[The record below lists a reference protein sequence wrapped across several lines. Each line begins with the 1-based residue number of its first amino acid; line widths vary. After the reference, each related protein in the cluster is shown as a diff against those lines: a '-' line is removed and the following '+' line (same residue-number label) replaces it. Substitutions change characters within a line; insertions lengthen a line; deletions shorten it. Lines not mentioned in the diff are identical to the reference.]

1 MTLEC
6 PKCKSP
12 VAREGQRFCY
22 RCGYELRD
30 YYDSLNIEIKDSRP
44 DSNPL
49 PASPPDDTAASG
61 EKVVP
66 NMTAEF
72 SSPQLPAASAATQ
85 TGGTVALNMEEVGIN
100 TESIIVRHTSEQKAM
115 LRILLPTGDV
125 FDREITQTETQMGK
139 GPRNDVVIADP
150 AVSAAHAM
158 IRIEN
163 GEYVVNDLGSRNGT
177 YVNGERI
184 IAPHSLKHGDVIGL
198 GLSKITFRL
207 GNHSETGAIDVAEI
221 IRPPMT
227 PPLTEDSLAAAAI
240 AEGLV
245 KESDIRRL
253 RGGDAGGRRLYRA
266 LLEDG
271 LASEEGLRDLM
282 GRTFHIPT
290 IDLGSAQVDK
300 SVVERLAARTA
311 RDRLLFPVAEESG
324 SVILAVAD
332 PTDTEAVEG
341 ARREV
346 GLSVSVRLATASEI
360 LEQVDRHYGPRLVG
374 LLPSG
379 EKLEYFINLHETE
392 IGKASHNHIVLSD
405 PTVSNTHAI
414 LIARDKA
421 YSIVDLGSRN
431 GTFVNGERLGAHAHT
446 LRHGDTIQLGQTVLT
461 FKNRAETTA
470 NVTATLSPAALAE
483 IRKRAGA
490 GDNSEASPQK
500 AEEAAAPAIVI
511 PMVAGAEAAPAQAAE
526 NITPVQASAEASAT
540 GEDDKTDKKK
550 KKKKKGE
557 DARLK
562 AAYISGLSRILAQI
576 LAVILSVGLALY
588 ITQRNSSSEKPVAEI
603 GSKGKAKMKIASPGA
618 GTVFKGGVFE
628 ASGVVQVPGTNGVY
642 FVDDSKPGQI
652 FWMELDQSGKQV
664 GEQVKPIDF
673 GASVAD
679 PEGIAYGASFFYVIG
694 SQSHSEVGDR
704 NALVRFAFDS
714 SNQNMTKVDVI
725 ANLRDFLIEK
735 VPELKEA
742 SERSGN
748 DGGLNVEGVAWDIP
762 NERLLLG
769 LRSPLV
775 AGKALVVPVKLRDPL
790 GPFSK
795 ENLDVAGSAIGLSLG
810 GLAIRD
816 IQYDPKSASFLI
828 IAGPSSRGETTA
840 EYSLWEWN
848 GNADQSNADST
859 PHELTKLDSKM
870 KPEGVTRVEIGG
882 RKFIFI
888 VGDGSSYMKVDL
900 ADTP

>member
-12 VAREGQRFCY
+12 VARDGQRFCY
-22 RCGYELRD
+22 RCGHELRD
-30 YYDSLNIEIKDSRP
+30 YYDSLNIEIKDSHSE
-44 DSNPL
+44 SNPL
-49 PASPPDDTAASG
+49 PASPPDDPAAND
-61 EKVVP
+61 EKAAP
-66 NMTAEF
+66 TLTAEF
-72 SSPQLPAASAATQ
+72 SSPRAPAASAAAQ
-85 TGGTVALNMEEVGIN
+85 TEGTVALNMEEVGID
-100 TESIIVRHTSEQKAM
+100 TESITVRHTAEQKAT

-139 GPRNDVVIADP
+139 GPRNDIVVADP

-177 YVNGERI
+177 FINGERI
-184 IAPHSLKHGDVIGL
+184 IAPRPLKHGDVIGM

-207 GNHSETGAIDVAEI
+207 GNHSETGAIDVTEI
-221 IRPPMT
+221 IPPPMP

-245 KESDIRRL
+245 NSGDIERL

-266 LLEDG
+266 LFEDG
-271 LASEEGLRDLM
+271 LANEQSLRDLM
-282 GRTFHIPT
+282 SRTFHIPT
-290 IDLGSAQVDK
+290 IDLASAQVDK
-300 SVVERLAARTA
+300 SVVEKLSARTA
-311 RDRLLFPVAEESG
+311 RDRLLLPAAEESG

-332 PTDTEAVEG
+332 PTDTGAVEE
-341 ARREV
+341 ARREMGMPV
-346 GLSVSVRLATASEI
+346 QVRLATASEI
-360 LEQVDRHYGPRLVG
+360 LDQVDRYYGPRLIGV
-374 LLPSG
+374 LPSG
-379 EKLEYFINLHETE
+379 EKLEYFITQHETE
-392 IGKASHNHIVLSD
+392 IGKAPHNQIVLSD

-414 LIARDKA
+414 LIARDTA
-421 YSIVDLGSRN
+421 YSMVDLGSRN
-431 GTFVNGERLGAHAHT
+431 GTFINGERLGAHAHT
-446 LRHGDTIQLGQTVLT
+446 LRHGDAIQLGQTVLT
-461 FKNRAETTA
+461 FRNRAEA
-470 NVTATLSPAALAE
+470 NSNVTATLSPAALAE
-483 IRKRAGA
+483 IRKRAGVEDKA
-490 GDNSEASPQK
+490 EVSSPPM
-500 AEEAAAPAIVI
+500 AEEAAAPAIVV
-511 PMVAGAEAAPAQAAE
+511 PLGADLGAAPGQAAE
-526 NITPVQASAEASAT
+526 PVAPALAIAGAAAANEA
-540 GEDDKTDKKK
+540 DKKK

-576 LAVILSVGLALY
+576 LAVVLSVGLALY
-588 ITQRNSSSEKPVAEI
+588 ITQRNSSSEKPVTEI
-603 GSKGKAKMKIASPGA
+603 SSKGKAKVKIATPGA
-618 GTVFKGGVFE
+618 GTEFKGGVFE
-628 ASGVVQVPGTNGVY
+628 ASGVVQVPGTNGIY
-642 FVDDSKPGQI
+642 FIDDSKPGQI

-679 PEGIAYGASFFYVIG
+679 PEGIAYGSSFFYVVG
-694 SQSHSEVGDR
+694 SQSHSEVGER

-725 ANLRDFLIEK
+725 SNLRDFLLER
-735 VPELKEA
+735 VPELKES
-742 SERSGN
+742 SERAGN
-748 DGGLNVEGVAWDIP
+748 DGGLNIEGVAWDIP

-775 AGKALVVPVKLRDPL
+775 AGKALVIPIKLRDPL

-795 ENLDVAGSAIGLSLG
+795 ENLDVAASAIGLSLG
-810 GLAIRD
+810 GLSIRD
-816 IQYDPKSASFLI
+816 IQYDAKSASFLI

-848 GNADQSNADST
+848 GNPDQSSADSN

-870 KPEGVTRVEIGG
+870 KPEGVARVEIGG
-882 RKFIFI
+882 RKFIFV
-888 VGDGSSYMKVDL
+888 VGDGSSYLKIDL
-900 ADTP
+900 ADSP